1 VQQALLKILEGT
13 TASVPPQG
21 GRKHPHQEFIQIDT
35 TNILFIVGGA
45 FAGLENIVEQR
56 IGKKTLGFGAE
67 LPTKEERDMEKIFSE
82 VMPEDLMKFGLIPEF
97 IGRLPV
103 IATVEKLNREAL
115 VAILT
120 EPRNAL
126 VKQYQKLFELDGV
139 ELEFTS
145 DAVDA
150 VADLAMVRGTGA
162 RGLRAIIEEVLLHV
176 MYDVPSRE
184 DVAKVVVTGEVV
196 SDNVNPTLVPR
207 EAESKKRKS
216 A

>member
-1 VQQALLKILEGT
+1 MLWYPNISGIPVPTPLAQVHLITLPTYNYSFQFGVNQDPPGGGLDMIGALMRSTADVATTTLKWLSAPGGT
-13 TASVPPQG
+13 
-21 GRKHPHQEFIQIDT
+21 D
-35 TNILFIVGGA
+35 
-45 FAGLENIVEQR
+45 VEQAYR
-56 IGKKTLGFGAE
+56 FLNALGLSLF
-67 LPTKEERDMEKIFSE
+67 LE
-82 VMPEDLMKFGLIPEF
+82 VVGVALEDLD
-97 IGRLPV
+97 V
-103 IATVEKLNREAL
+103 DAL
-115 VAILT
+115 VEILK
-120 EPRNAL
+120 EPKNAL

-139 ELEFTS
+139 ELEFTQ

-207 EAESKKRKS
+207 DEEPKKRKS

>member
-1 VQQALLKILEGT
+1 
-13 TASVPPQG
+13 VPPQG

-35 TNILFIVGGA
+35 TNVLFIVGGA
-45 FAGLENIVEQR
+45 FAGLDSIIEARV
-56 IGKKTLGFGAE
+56 GKKGLGFGAE
-67 LPTKEERDMEKIFSE
+67 LHTKFDRETRDVFSD